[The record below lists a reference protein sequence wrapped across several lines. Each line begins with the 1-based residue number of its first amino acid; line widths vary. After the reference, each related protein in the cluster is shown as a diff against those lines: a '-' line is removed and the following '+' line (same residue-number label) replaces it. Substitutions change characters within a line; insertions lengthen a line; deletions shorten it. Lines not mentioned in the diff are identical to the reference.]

1 MVSGCKANSCTRHN
15 FCYAIK
21 VFLLIIDNFSHL
33 LKRFLWRLIILSSF
47 PKITVDIKMD
57 IILPIIGH
65 RHISRSIL
73 RGKTGMGCS
82 LSVKTMLV

>member
-1 MVSGCKANSCTRHN
+1 
-15 FCYAIK
+15 
-21 VFLLIIDNFSHL
+21 
-33 LKRFLWRLIILSSF
+33 LWRLIILSSF